1 MIKTSYCNHEGVS
14 GMGICIMYKFIWIG
28 GHDKDI
34 ILQSRGCIRDGDL
47 YNV

>member
-14 GMGICIMYKFIWIG
+14 GMGICIMFIWIG
-28 GHDKDI
+28 GDMIKTAYCNK
-34 ILQSRGCIRDGDL
+34 RGCIRDGDL